1 MAATRSQRRAPR
13 LIATLIAA
21 MAVSG
26 LACTTQPHPSSMAF
40 FEGLR
45 IGGDE
50 AEGWGTIAE
59 MKADSDVVG
68 VATFLRFELGRTLQ
82 GDAIEDV
89 MAYGEATLTFKETIS
104 GEAPGEQVAVEFVL
118 PGNVREQ
125 AATAERLAD
134 DLPVG
139 DVLVFLR
146 AKRGTGEDGL
156 YRLVNSTGLW
166 TATTRAALDA
176 PLADAGVGE
185 VYPSET
191 KEIAGFEE
199 FVAYVSSL
207 D

>member
-13 LIATLIAA
+13 LIAIIIAA
-21 MAVSG
+21 MAV
-26 LACTTQPHPSSMAF
+26 LAFACTAQPNPSSMAF

-50 AEGWGTIAE
+50 AEGWETIAE
-59 MKADSDVVG
+59 MKAESDVVG
-68 VATFLRFELGRTLQ
+68 VATFESFELGRTLQ

-89 MAYGEATLTFKETIS
+89 IAYGEARLTFKETIS
-104 GEAPGEQVAVEFVL
+104 GEAPGGQVAVEFVL
-118 PGNVREQ
+118 PGNAREQ

-146 AKRGTGEDGL
+146 AKRGAGEDGL
-156 YRLVNSTGLW
+156 FRLVNSTGLW